1 MLENEVLKTI
11 EKYNMIQKGDKIVIG
26 VSGGPDSITLLN
38 LLNNSTFSTEMS
50 IRLIKV
56 YLKITK
62 KLH

>member
-38 LLNNSTFSTEMS
+38 
-50 IRLIKV
+50 
-56 YLKITK
+56 
-62 KLH
+62 